1 MDYIKKY
8 IKKIIN
14 SRGKVKKLTK
24 QSDSK
29 LSEAEKLC
37 FRQAMQELN
46 VKPLKNNNDEILSNL
61 KNDSKKIAP
70 YPVFTEQKFYAEQQN
85 SHNLI
90 NFSLQNL
97 EDFSDFDYFDDFR
110 KNGVQLQVLKNLRK
124 GKFPIQAQ
132 IDLHGFDRQQALYEL
147 SFFLDQCL
155 AVNLRCIKIIHGKG
169 SANKK
174 PVLKNLTKLFLQNHS
189 EVLAFCYAKP
199 NQGGEGAVIA
209 LLRN

>member
-1 MDYIKKY
+1 M
-8 IKKIIN
+8 
-14 SRGKVKKLTK
+14 KKLTK
-24 QSDSK
+24 QSNSK

-110 KNGVQLQVLKNLRK
+110 KNGVQLQVLKNL
-124 GKFPIQAQ
+124 
-132 IDLHGFDRQQALYEL
+132 
-147 SFFLDQCL
+147 
-155 AVNLRCIKIIHGKG
+155 
-169 SANKK
+169 
-174 PVLKNLTKLFLQNHS
+174 TKLFLQNHS